1 MAKTEML
8 QHGEYVLPAPMG
20 ISLPVD
26 GGPVKRPDPGLVR
39 KLHGVSSA
47 TASAT
52 LHKMGLR
59 NSFIGGVPSR
69 KPGSKAVGPAVT
81 LAFMPQ
87 REDIASGLG
96 QEQTEKRSALWAV
109 FESVEPGDVLCIQAF
124 GDIYTGCVGEMLSTY
139 FCGRGGVAMVVDG
152 CVRDWPQ
159 IQELDL
165 PLWSRGVT
173 PNYASQSRLF
183 PFAFNV
189 PVACS
194 QVTVL
199 PGDVIIAD
207 DDGAVM
213 IPQQMIEDVL
223 THTLHHEDWEV
234 FSRMKLR
241 EGGDLS
247 VYYPLSEQGWAEYE
261 EWQRAR
267 DSRGSSN

>member
-1 MAKTEML
+1 MSKSTTDL
-8 QHGEYVLPAPMG
+8 DGYILPPPKDFE
-20 ISLPVD
+20 LPID
-26 GGPVKRPDPGLVR
+26 GGPVVRPDPALLED
-39 KLHGVSSA
+39 LHQVSSA
-47 TASAT
+47 TASAI

-59 NSFIGGVPSR
+59 NSFMSGIPTQ
-69 KPGSKAVGPAVT
+69 KPGSKVVGPAVT

-109 FESVEPGDVLCIQAF
+109 FETVEPGDVLCIQAF
-124 GDIYTGCVGEMLSTY
+124 GEPNTGCVGEMLTTY
-139 FCGRGGVAMVVDG
+139 FGGRGGAGLVVDG
-152 CVRDWPQ
+152 CIRDWPQ
-159 IQELDL
+159 IRKLDV
-165 PLWSRGVT
+165 PVWTRGFT

-189 PVACS
+189 PVAMS

-213 IPQQMIEDVL
+213 VPKQMIMDVL
-223 THTLHHEDWEV
+223 NHTLHHEEWEV

-247 VYYPLSEQGWAEYE
+247 VYYPLSEKGWLEYE
-261 EWQRAR
+261 AWRESQ
-267 DSRGSSN
+267 SRS

>member
-1 MAKTEML
+1 MNQTSSRLDDFALK
-8 QHGEYVLPAPMG
+8 PPKDF
-20 ISLPVD
+20 SLPID
-26 GGPVKRPDPGLVR
+26 GGPVMRPDSSLLEE
-39 KLHGVSSA
+39 LHQVSSA

-59 NSFIGGVPSR
+59 NSFMAGIPAR
-69 KPGSKAVGPAVT
+69 RPGSKVVGPAVT

-87 REDIASGLG
+87 REDIASGMG

-109 FESVEPGDVLCIQAF
+109 FESVQPGDVLCIQAF
-124 GDIYTGCVGEMLSTY
+124 GNPYTGCVGEMLTTY
-139 FCGRGGVAMVVDG
+139 FEGRGGAGLVVDG
-152 CVRDWPQ
+152 CIRDWPQ
-159 IQELDL
+159 IQKLGV
-165 PLWSRGVT
+165 PVWTRGFT
-173 PNYASQSRLF
+173 PNYASQARLF

-213 IPQQMIEDVL
+213 VPQQMIGDVL
-223 THTLHHEDWEV
+223 RHTVHHEEWEE

-241 EGGDLS
+241 AGGNLN
-247 VYYPLSEQGWAEYE
+247 VYYPLSEQGWQEYE
-261 EWQRAR
+261 AWRQHEGA
-267 DSRGSSN
+267 S